1 MTTTT
6 ERFDAATAGQA
17 ERLAVSG
24 PVTYEATDE
33 GSFTGMAYV
42 FGSVA
47 EALRGPTIF
56 KPGAFKEA
64 LSLGGKLPLLWQHD
78 DHEPI
83 GVVETLAETTEGLQ
97 IKGRIALSERG
108 KDSIALLKMGAL
120 TGLSLGFTPDPAF
133 ITQEKLNGVMV
144 RAIGKANVKEISVVT
159 FPADRQARVRTVHAE
174 APAEVAEAL
183 KGCTPEQLEAIADV
197 IAAVVPEEERH
208 AGRVFSSENLSKIKA
223 ALGALVDL
231 VTKVEPDH
239 VASIGEGIAKSMKR
253 SFMFL
258 PETQSDAETAL
269 REIALEE
276 AALATKERLGMGY
289 PCEPCPVPART
300 FSQIRSEQ
308 KMRES
313 RYALMDSI
321 HSILDDPSVTK
332 KGDLIRTS
340 VEQFITET
348 KGSSGKAA

>member
-1 MTTTT
+1 MNL
-6 ERFDAATAGQA
+6 ERLEAALTGQA

-64 LSLGGKLPLLWQHD
+64 LSQGGKIPLLWQHD

-97 IKGRIALSERG
+97 IRGRIALSERG
-108 KDSIALLKMGAL
+108 KDAIALLKMGAL
-120 TGLSLGFTPDPAF
+120 TGLSLGFTPDPAS
-133 ITQEKLNGVMV
+133 ITQEKLQGQMV
-144 RAIGKANVKEISVVT
+144 RAIGKASVKEISVVT

-174 APAEVAEAL
+174 APAELVEAL
-183 KGCTPEQLEAIADV
+183 EGMSTESLEVIADV
-197 IAAVVPEEERH
+197 VAAVVPETERH

-253 SFMFL
+253 SFMFVAD
-258 PETQSDAETAL
+258 EAHSEAADAL
-269 REIALEE
+269 REIAMDE

-289 PCEPCPVPART
+289 PCDPCPMPART
-300 FSQIRSEQ
+300 FSQIRSDQE
-308 KMRES
+308 MRES
-313 RYALMDSI
+313 RFALFDSI
-321 HSILDDPSVTK
+321 ASILDDPTVAK
-332 KGDLIRTS
+332 KADLIRSS

-348 KGSSGKAA
+348 KSSGKAAK